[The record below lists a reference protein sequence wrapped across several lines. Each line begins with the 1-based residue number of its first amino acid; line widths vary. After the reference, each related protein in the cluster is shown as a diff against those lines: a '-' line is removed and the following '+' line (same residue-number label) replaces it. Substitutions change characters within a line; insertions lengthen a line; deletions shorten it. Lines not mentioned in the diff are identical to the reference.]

1 MGIETVSSTTAIAN
15 MVQSAVVMSSG
26 ERNVMP
32 LVHDG
37 FVLMEVLTAGL
48 SGGAE
53 SARRVSEI
61 DLPGQAALLAVW
73 SDGAYRPVA
82 PSTLITPGA
91 TVLVAAQPEDEPEVR
106 RALFDL

>member
-1 MGIETVSSTTAIAN
+1 M
-15 MVQSAVVMSSG
+15 
-26 ERNVMP
+26 
-32 LVHDG
+32 
-37 FVLMEVLTAGL
+37 
-48 SGGAE
+48 
-53 SARRVSEI
+53 SEI